1 MSADSKYGHIGRI
14 VVICIVGA
22 LVIYYGILTPRMTEK
37 FTETPAPTEPTA
49 PNVIETIRA
58 KYKSFST
65 LEIPIS
71 MTDFGRTCVAWGT
84 ANNAKYSQFKDNI
97 CASVS

>member
-1 MSADSKYGHIGRI
+1 
-14 VVICIVGA
+14 
-22 LVIYYGILTPRMTEK
+22 
-37 FTETPAPTEPTA
+37 
-49 PNVIETIRA
+49 
-58 KYKSFST
+58 